1 MSSARPFPP
10 SNHPSVEGR
19 EPELAAL
26 ADAVRRLTLLTI
38 TNTAPPATT
47 ADVAAELHAICDRLD
62 AHVPDP
68 VPPRHVPG
76 PPRPLTD
83 LQDGMPFDPVTGRW
97 HPFALPV
104 EFDPSPDDPTRAVAR
119 TRFTVAYEGPPGCVH
134 GAVLAGVFD
143 MALTAA
149 NRLADAA
156 GPTMQLSLKFRK
168 PTRLAVDTVFEAWVA
183 KRTGRV
189 TTAVGTASQDGQV
202 TVEAEGTFLHLPY
215 ERVQQ
220 MGADATR

>member
-1 MSSARPFPP
+1 MSTSTFPP

-19 EPELAAL
+19 EPELAEL
-26 ADAVRRLTLLTI
+26 ADAVRRLVTLTI
-38 TNTAPPATT
+38 TNTASGDET
-47 ADVAAELHAICDRLD
+47 AAIAAELTAIADRLE

-68 VPPRHVPG
+68 VPPRHIPG
-76 PPRPLTD
+76 PPRALTD

-104 EFDPSPDDPTRAVAR
+104 EFHPAADDPDRAIGRASFSVA
-119 TRFTVAYEGPPGCVH
+119 FEGPPGCVH

-156 GPTMQLSLKFRK
+156 GPTMKLSLRYRK
-168 PTRLAVDTVFEAWVA
+168 PTRLGVETVFETWVT

-189 TTAVGTASQDGQV
+189 TTAVGRASQDGVV

-215 ERVQQ
+215 ERVRE